1 VLLARVNG
9 ARLSFVSIL
18 SRVPRRGKAEDA
30 AWPRHLRRYP
40 VRLIP
45 RDEGFFVLFN
55 ELAKRLKE
63 AARLLNCLL
72 AEPDRLDQY
81 VAAIKTVEHEADV
94 LTHDVRARI
103 DRSFVT
109 PIDREDI
116 HRLATEL
123 DDVID
128 LIDGTAR
135 RVAMFHISDSREPAM
150 RLSQT
155 ISNAAD
161 HIQAA
166 VAAIKQPAIVA
177 ERSREIK
184 KLEEEGDA
192 IYQEAVGELF
202 RGKPDA
208 LEVVKWK
215 EMYDTLEETLDQ
227 CQGVGHVLESISLK
241 NS

>member
-1 VLLARVNG
+1 
-9 ARLSFVSIL
+9 
-18 SRVPRRGKAEDA
+18 
-30 AWPRHLRRYP
+30 

-63 AARLLNCLL
+63 AARLLNRLL
-72 AEPDRLDQY
+72 AEPERLEHY

-94 LTHDVRARI
+94 LTHDVRVRI

-116 HRLATEL
+116 HLLATEL

-135 RVAMFHISDSREPAM
+135 RVVMFHISESREPAQ

-155 ISNAAD
+155 IEKAAD
-161 HIQAA
+161 RIEAG
-166 VAAIKQPAIVA
+166 VAAIKQPAVVA
-177 ERSREIK
+177 GCSREIK
-184 KLEEEGDA
+184 RLEEQGDA
-192 IYQEAVGELF
+192 IYQEAVGALF
-202 RGKPDA
+202 SGQPDP
-208 LEVVKWK
+208 LEVIKWK
-215 EMYDTLEETLDQ
+215 EVYDTLEETLDS

>member
-1 VLLARVNG
+1 M
-9 ARLSFVSIL
+9 
-18 SRVPRRGKAEDA
+18 
-30 AWPRHLRRYP
+30 
-40 VRLIP
+40 RLIP

-63 AARLLNCLL
+63 AARLLNLL
-72 AEPDRLDQY
+72 FAEPEKLDHY

-94 LTHDVRARI
+94 LTHEVRARI

-128 LIDGTAR
+128 LLDGTAR
-135 RVAMFHISDSREPAM
+135 RVAMFHIAESRAPA
-150 RLSQT
+150 RKLSET
-155 ISNAAD
+155 IARAAD
-161 HIQAA
+161 HIEAG
-166 VAAIKQPAIVA
+166 VAAIKKPALVS

-184 KLEEEGDA
+184 RLEEEGDA

-208 LEVVKWK
+208 LEVMKWK
-215 EMYDTLEETLDQ
+215 EIYDTLERALDQ

>member
-1 VLLARVNG
+1 
-9 ARLSFVSIL
+9 
-18 SRVPRRGKAEDA
+18 
-30 AWPRHLRRYP
+30 

-63 AARLLNCLL
+63 AARLLNCLF
-72 AEPDRLDQY
+72 AEPERLEHY

-116 HRLATEL
+116 HLLATEL

-128 LIDGTAR
+128 LLDGTAR
-135 RVAMFHISDSREPAM
+135 RVAMFHIGESRKPALE
-150 RLSQT
+150 LSET
-155 ISNAAD
+155 IAKAAD
-161 HIQAA
+161 HIQ
-166 VAAIKQPAIVA
+166 VGVNAIKKPAIVA
-177 ERSREIK
+177 ENSRAIK
-184 KLEEEGDA
+184 RLEEQGDA

-202 RGKPDA
+202 RGAPDA
-208 LEVVKWK
+208 LEVMKWK
-215 EMYDTLEETLDQ
+215 EVYDTLERALDE
-227 CQGVGHVLESISLK
+227 CQGVGNVLESISLK

>member
-1 VLLARVNG
+1 
-9 ARLSFVSIL
+9 
-18 SRVPRRGKAEDA
+18 
-30 AWPRHLRRYP
+30 

-45 RDEGFFVLFN
+45 RDEGFFALFN

-63 AARLLNCLL
+63 AARLLNRLF
-72 AEPDRLDQY
+72 AEPERLDHY

-116 HRLATEL
+116 HLLATVL

-135 RVAMFHISDSREPAM
+135 RVAMFHISESREPAR
-150 RLSQT
+150 RLSDT
-155 ISNAAD
+155 IARAAD
-161 HIQAA
+161 HIAVG
-166 VAAIKQPAIVA
+166 VAAIKQSAVVA
-177 ERSREIK
+177 SSSREIK
-184 KLEEEGDA
+184 RLEEEGDA

-208 LEVVKWK
+208 LEVMKWK
-215 EMYDTLEETLDQ
+215 ELYDTLERTLDK

>member
-1 VLLARVNG
+1 VAFG
-9 ARLSFVSIL
+9 
-18 SRVPRRGKAEDA
+18 
-30 AWPRHLRRYP
+30 HLRRHP

-63 AARLLNCLL
+63 AARLLTRLL
-72 AEPDRLDQY
+72 AEPDRLEHY

-116 HRLATEL
+116 HLLATEL

-135 RVAMFHISDSREPAM
+135 RVAMFHIAESREPAQ
-150 RLSQT
+150 RLGDT
-155 ISNAAD
+155 IAKAAD
-161 HIQAA
+161 RIEAG
-166 VAAIKQPAIVA
+166 VAAIKQPAVVS
-177 ERSREIK
+177 ECSREIK
-184 KLEEEGDA
+184 RLEEQGDA
-192 IYQEAVGELF
+192 IYQEAVGALF
-202 RGKPDA
+202 LGQPDA
-208 LEVVKWK
+208 LEVMKWK
-215 EMYDTLEETLDQ
+215 EVYDTLERALDQ

>member
-1 VLLARVNG
+1 M
-9 ARLSFVSIL
+9 
-18 SRVPRRGKAEDA
+18 
-30 AWPRHLRRYP
+30 
-40 VRLIP
+40 RLIP

-63 AARLLNCLL
+63 AARLLNRLF
-72 AEPDRLDQY
+72 AEPEKLDHY

-116 HRLATEL
+116 HLLATEL

-135 RVAMFHISDSREPAM
+135 RAAMFHIAESRDPAR
-150 RLSQT
+150 RLSDT
-155 ISNAAD
+155 IARAAD
-161 HIQAA
+161 QIEAG
-166 VAAIKQPAIVA
+166 VAAIKQPSVVSAK
-177 ERSREIK
+177 SREIK

-202 RGKPDA
+202 RGQPDA
-208 LEVVKWK
+208 LEVMKWK
-215 EMYDTLEETLDQ
+215 EIYDTLERALDQ

>member
-1 VLLARVNG
+1 M
-9 ARLSFVSIL
+9 
-18 SRVPRRGKAEDA
+18 
-30 AWPRHLRRYP
+30 
-40 VRLIP
+40 RLIP

-63 AARLLNCLL
+63 AARLLTKLF
-72 AEPDRLDQY
+72 AEPDRLEHY

-116 HRLATEL
+116 HLLATEL

-135 RVAMFHISDSREPAM
+135 RVLMFHINETREPAR
-150 RLSQT
+150 RLAET
-155 ISNAAD
+155 IAKAAD
-161 HIQAA
+161 RIEAG
-166 VAAIKQPAIVA
+166 VAAIKQPAVVA
-177 ERSREIK
+177 ACSRDIK

-192 IYQEAVGELF
+192 IYQEAVGGLF
-202 RGKPDA
+202 AGTPDA
-208 LEVVKWK
+208 LEVIKWK
-215 EMYDTLEETLDQ
+215 ELYDTLERTVDQ

>member
-1 VLLARVNG
+1 
-9 ARLSFVSIL
+9 VSIL
-18 SRVPRRGKAEDA
+18 SRIPRRGEAEDA

-94 LTHDVRARI
+94 LTNDVRARI

-135 RVAMFHISDSREPAM
+135 RVAMFHISESREPAM

>member
-1 VLLARVNG
+1 M
-9 ARLSFVSIL
+9 
-18 SRVPRRGKAEDA
+18 
-30 AWPRHLRRYP
+30 
-40 VRLIP
+40 RLIP

-63 AARLLNCLL
+63 SARLLNRLL
-72 AEPDRLDQY
+72 AEPDRLDHY

-116 HRLATEL
+116 HLLATEL

-135 RVAMFHISDSREPAM
+135 RVAMFHIKESREPAI
-150 RLSQT
+150 RLGET
-155 ISNAAD
+155 ILKAAD
-161 HIQAA
+161 RIEAS
-166 VAAIKQPAIVA
+166 VAAIKQPAVVSEA
-177 ERSREIK
+177 SRDIK
-184 KLEEEGDA
+184 RLEEEGDA
-192 IYQEAVGELF
+192 IYQEAVGALF
-202 RGKPDA
+202 LGKPDA
-208 LEVVKWK
+208 LEVMKWK
-215 EMYDTLEETLDQ
+215 EVYDTLERALDQ

>member
-1 VLLARVNG
+1 M
-9 ARLSFVSIL
+9 
-18 SRVPRRGKAEDA
+18 
-30 AWPRHLRRYP
+30 
-40 VRLIP
+40 RLIP

-55 ELAKRLKE
+55 ELEKRLKE
-63 AARLLNCLL
+63 AAQLLNRLF
-72 AEPDRLDQY
+72 AEPDRLDHY
-81 VAAIKTVEHEADV
+81 VAAIKVVEHQADV

-116 HRLATEL
+116 HLLATVL

-135 RVAMFHISDSREPAM
+135 RAAMFHIAESREPAR
-150 RLSQT
+150 RLSET
-155 ISNAAD
+155 IALAAN
-161 HIQAA
+161 HIETG
-166 VAAIKQPAIVA
+166 VAAIKKPTIVA
-177 ERSREIK
+177 TTSREIK
-184 KLEEEGDA
+184 KLEEQGDA

-202 RGKPDA
+202 RGRPDA
-208 LEVVKWK
+208 LEVMKWK
-215 EMYDTLEETLDQ
+215 ELYDTLERALDS

>member
-1 VLLARVNG
+1 M
-9 ARLSFVSIL
+9 
-18 SRVPRRGKAEDA
+18 
-30 AWPRHLRRYP
+30 
-40 VRLIP
+40 RLIP

-63 AARLLNCLL
+63 AARLLNRLF
-72 AEPDRLDQY
+72 AEPDKLDHY

-116 HRLATEL
+116 HLLATEL

-135 RVAMFHISDSREPAM
+135 RAAMFHIGETRQPALQLSDTIM
-150 RLSQT
+150 R
-155 ISNAAD
+155 AAD
-161 HIQAA
+161 QIQAG
-166 VAAIKQPAIVA
+166 VAAIKKPAVVTSS
-177 ERSREIK
+177 SREIK
-184 KLEEEGDA
+184 RLEEEGDA
-192 IYQEAVGELF
+192 IYQDAVGELF
-202 RGKPDA
+202 RGQPDA
-208 LEVVKWK
+208 LEVMKWK
-215 EMYDTLEETLDQ
+215 ELYDTLERALDQ

>member
-1 VLLARVNG
+1 
-9 ARLSFVSIL
+9 
-18 SRVPRRGKAEDA
+18 
-30 AWPRHLRRYP
+30 

-45 RDEGFFVLFN
+45 RDEGFFLLFN

-63 AARLLNCLL
+63 AARLLNRLF
-72 AEPDRLDQY
+72 AEPERLDHY

-116 HRLATEL
+116 HLLATEL

-135 RVAMFHISDSREPAM
+135 RAAMFHIAESREPAR
-150 RLSQT
+150 RLSET
-155 ISNAAD
+155 IALAAN
-161 HIQAA
+161 HIEAG
-166 VAAIKQPAIVA
+166 VAAIKKPSVVTTS
-177 ERSREIK
+177 SREIK

-202 RGKPDA
+202 RGRPDA
-208 LEVVKWK
+208 LEVMKWK
-215 EMYDTLEETLDQ
+215 ELYDTLERALDQ

>member
-1 VLLARVNG
+1 M
-9 ARLSFVSIL
+9 
-18 SRVPRRGKAEDA
+18 
-30 AWPRHLRRYP
+30 
-40 VRLIP
+40 RLIP

-55 ELAKRLKE
+55 ELANRLKE
-63 AARLLNCLL
+63 AARLLTRLL
-72 AEPDRLDQY
+72 AEPDRLEQY

-94 LTHDVRARI
+94 LTHDVRARL

-135 RVAMFHISDSREPAM
+135 RVAMFHINESRPPAL
-150 RLSQT
+150 RLAET
-155 ISNAAD
+155 ISRAAD
-161 HIQAA
+161 HIQAG
-166 VAAIKQPAIVA
+166 VAAIKQSAVVA
-177 ERSREIK
+177 EKSREIK
-184 KLEEEGDA
+184 RLEEEGDA

-208 LEVVKWK
+208 LEVMKWK
-215 EMYDTLEETLDQ
+215 ELYDTLERALDQ

>member
-1 VLLARVNG
+1 M
-9 ARLSFVSIL
+9 
-18 SRVPRRGKAEDA
+18 
-30 AWPRHLRRYP
+30 
-40 VRLIP
+40 RLIP

-63 AARLLNCLL
+63 AARLLNCLF
-72 AEPDRLDQY
+72 AEPEKLDQY

-116 HRLATEL
+116 HLLATEL

-128 LIDGTAR
+128 LLDGTAR
-135 RVAMFHISDSREPAM
+135 RVAMFHINESRPPA
-150 RLSQT
+150 RKLSET
-155 ISNAAD
+155 ISRAAD
-161 HIQAA
+161 HIQAG
-166 VAAIKQPAIVA
+166 VAAIKKPAVVS

-184 KLEEEGDA
+184 RLEEEGDA

-202 RGKPDA
+202 SGNPDA
-208 LEVVKWK
+208 LEVMKWK
-215 EMYDTLEETLDQ
+215 ELYDTLERALDQ

>member
-1 VLLARVNG
+1 
-9 ARLSFVSIL
+9 
-18 SRVPRRGKAEDA
+18 
-30 AWPRHLRRYP
+30 
-40 VRLIP
+40 
-45 RDEGFFVLFN
+45 
-55 ELAKRLKE
+55 
-63 AARLLNCLL
+63 
-72 AEPDRLDQY
+72 
-81 VAAIKTVEHEADV
+81 
-94 LTHDVRARI
+94 
-103 DRSFVT
+103 
-109 PIDREDI
+109 
-116 HRLATEL
+116 
-123 DDVID
+123 
-128 LIDGTAR
+128 
-135 RVAMFHISDSREPAM
+135 
-150 RLSQT
+150 LSQT

-166 VAAIKQPAIVA
+166 VAAIKQPAVVA

-202 RGKPDA
+202 RGRPDA

>member
-1 VLLARVNG
+1 M
-9 ARLSFVSIL
+9 
-18 SRVPRRGKAEDA
+18 
-30 AWPRHLRRYP
+30 
-40 VRLIP
+40 RLIP

-55 ELAKRLKE
+55 ELAQRLKE
-63 AARLLNCLL
+63 AAQLLNRLF
-72 AEPDRLDQY
+72 AEPDRLDHY
-81 VAAIKTVEHEADV
+81 VAAIKDVEHQADV

-116 HRLATEL
+116 HLLATEL

-135 RVAMFHISDSREPAM
+135 RAAMFHISESREPAR
-150 RLSQT
+150 RLSAT
-155 ISNAAD
+155 IALAAN
-161 HIQAA
+161 HIEAG
-166 VAAIKQPAIVA
+166 VAAIKKPSVVTTS
-177 ERSREIK
+177 SRAIK

-202 RGKPDA
+202 RGRPDA
-208 LEVVKWK
+208 LEVMKWK
-215 EMYDTLEETLDQ
+215 ELYDTLERALDQ

>member
-1 VLLARVNG
+1 M
-9 ARLSFVSIL
+9 
-18 SRVPRRGKAEDA
+18 
-30 AWPRHLRRYP
+30 
-40 VRLIP
+40 RLIP

-63 AARLLNCLL
+63 AARLLTRLL
-72 AEPDRLDQY
+72 AEPDRLEHY

-116 HRLATEL
+116 HLLATEL

-135 RVAMFHISDSREPAM
+135 RVAMFHISESRDPAM
-150 RLSQT
+150 QLGDT
-155 ISNAAD
+155 ILRAAN
-161 HIQAA
+161 HIEAG
-166 VAAIKQPAIVA
+166 VAAIKVPAVVA
-177 ERSREIK
+177 ENSRQIK
-184 KLEEEGDA
+184 RLEEEGDA
-192 IYQEAVGELF
+192 IYQDAVGKLF
-202 RGKPDA
+202 LGQPDA
-208 LEVVKWK
+208 LEVMKWK
-215 EMYDTLEETLDQ
+215 ELYDTLERALDQ

>member
-1 VLLARVNG
+1 
-9 ARLSFVSIL
+9 
-18 SRVPRRGKAEDA
+18 
-30 AWPRHLRRYP
+30 

-63 AARLLNCLL
+63 AARLLTRLL
-72 AEPDRLDQY
+72 SEPDRLEHY
-81 VAAIKTVEHEADV
+81 VAAIKAVEHEADV

-116 HRLATEL
+116 HLLATEL

-135 RVAMFHISDSREPAM
+135 RVAMFHISESREPAK
-150 RLSQT
+150 RLGET
-155 ISNAAD
+155 IAKAAD
-161 HIQAA
+161 HIEAG
-166 VAAIKQPAIVA
+166 VAAIKKPAVVA
-177 ERSREIK
+177 ENSRAIK
-184 KLEEEGDA
+184 RLEEEGDA
-192 IYQEAVGELF
+192 IYQDAVGELF

-208 LEVVKWK
+208 LEVIKWK
-215 EMYDTLEETLDQ
+215 ELYDTLERALDQ

>member
-1 VLLARVNG
+1 
-9 ARLSFVSIL
+9 
-18 SRVPRRGKAEDA
+18 
-30 AWPRHLRRYP
+30 

-63 AARLLNCLL
+63 AARLLTRLF
-72 AEPDRLDQY
+72 AEPERLDHY

-116 HRLATEL
+116 HLLATEL

-135 RVAMFHISDSREPAM
+135 RVAMFHINESREPAK
-150 RLSQT
+150 RLSET
-155 ISNAAD
+155 IMKAAD
-161 HIQAA
+161 RIEAG
-166 VAAIKQPAIVA
+166 VAAIKQPAVVA
-177 ERSREIK
+177 SCSREIK
-184 KLEEEGDA
+184 RLEEEGDA
-192 IYQEAVGELF
+192 IYQEAVGQLF
-202 RGKPDA
+202 LGKPDA
-208 LEVVKWK
+208 LEVMKWK
-215 EMYDTLEETLDQ
+215 EVYDTLERALDS

>member
-1 VLLARVNG
+1 
-9 ARLSFVSIL
+9 
-18 SRVPRRGKAEDA
+18 
-30 AWPRHLRRYP
+30 

-63 AARLLNCLL
+63 AARLLTRLL
-72 AEPDRLDQY
+72 SEPDRLEHY

-116 HRLATEL
+116 HLLATEL

-135 RVAMFHISDSREPAM
+135 RVAMFHIAESREPAK
-150 RLSQT
+150 RLGET
-155 ISNAAD
+155 IAKAAD
-161 HIQAA
+161 HIEAG
-166 VAAIKQPAIVA
+166 VAAIKQPAVVA
-177 ERSREIK
+177 ENSRAIK
-184 KLEEEGDA
+184 RLEEEGDA
-192 IYQEAVGELF
+192 IYQDAVGELF
-202 RGKPDA
+202 LGKPDA
-208 LEVVKWK
+208 LEVMKWK
-215 EMYDTLEETLDQ
+215 ELYDTLERALDQ

>member
-1 VLLARVNG
+1 M
-9 ARLSFVSIL
+9 
-18 SRVPRRGKAEDA
+18 
-30 AWPRHLRRYP
+30 
-40 VRLIP
+40 RLIP

-63 AARLLNCLL
+63 AAQLLNRLF
-72 AEPDRLDQY
+72 AEPERLDHY
-81 VAAIKTVEHEADV
+81 VAAIKVVEHQADV

-116 HRLATEL
+116 HLLATVL

-135 RVAMFHISDSREPAM
+135 RAAMFHIAESRDPAR
-150 RLSQT
+150 RLSET
-155 ISNAAD
+155 IALAAN
-161 HIQAA
+161 HIETG
-166 VAAIKQPAIVA
+166 VAAIKKPTIVA
-177 ERSREIK
+177 TSSREIK

-202 RGKPDA
+202 RGRPDA
-208 LEVVKWK
+208 LEVMKWK
-215 EMYDTLEETLDQ
+215 ELYDTLERALDS

>member
-1 VLLARVNG
+1 
-9 ARLSFVSIL
+9 
-18 SRVPRRGKAEDA
+18 
-30 AWPRHLRRYP
+30 

-63 AARLLNCLL
+63 AARLLNCLF
-72 AEPDRLDQY
+72 AEPEKLDQY

-116 HRLATEL
+116 HLLATEL

-128 LIDGTAR
+128 LLDGTAR
-135 RVAMFHISDSREPAM
+135 RVAMFHIKECRVPAQK
-150 RLSQT
+150 LSET
-155 ISNAAD
+155 ISRAAD
-161 HIQAA
+161 HIQAG
-166 VAAIKQPAIVA
+166 VMAIKKPAVVA
-177 ERSREIK
+177 ENSRAIK
-184 KLEEEGDA
+184 RLEEEGDA
-192 IYQEAVGELF
+192 IYQDAVGELF

-208 LEVVKWK
+208 LEVMKWK
-215 EMYDTLEETLDQ
+215 EIYDTLENAIDRCEDVANVIE
-227 CQGVGHVLESISLK
+227 GVALEYA
-241 NS
+241 

>member
-1 VLLARVNG
+1 M
-9 ARLSFVSIL
+9 
-18 SRVPRRGKAEDA
+18 
-30 AWPRHLRRYP
+30 
-40 VRLIP
+40 RLIP

-63 AARLLNCLL
+63 AARLLNCLF
-72 AEPDRLDQY
+72 AEPEKLDQY

-116 HRLATEL
+116 HLLATEL

-128 LIDGTAR
+128 LLDGTAR
-135 RVAMFHISDSREPAM
+135 RVAMFHINESRPPA
-150 RLSQT
+150 RKLSET
-155 ISNAAD
+155 ISRAAD
-161 HIQAA
+161 HIQAG
-166 VAAIKQPAIVA
+166 VAAIKKPAVVS
-177 ERSREIK
+177 EKSREIK
-184 KLEEEGDA
+184 RLEEEGDA

-202 RGKPDA
+202 SGNPDA
-208 LEVVKWK
+208 LEVMKWK
-215 EMYDTLEETLDQ
+215 ELYDTLERALDQ

>member
-1 VLLARVNG
+1 M
-9 ARLSFVSIL
+9 
-18 SRVPRRGKAEDA
+18 
-30 AWPRHLRRYP
+30 
-40 VRLIP
+40 RLIP

-63 AARLLNCLL
+63 AARLLNLL
-72 AEPDRLDQY
+72 FAEPEKLDQY

-116 HRLATEL
+116 HLLATEL

-128 LIDGTAR
+128 LLDGTAR
-135 RVAMFHISDSREPAM
+135 RVAMFHIAESRAPA
-150 RLSQT
+150 RKLSET
-155 ISNAAD
+155 IARAAD
-161 HIQAA
+161 HIEAG
-166 VAAIKQPAIVA
+166 VAAIKKPAVVSQK
-177 ERSREIK
+177 SREIK
-184 KLEEEGDA
+184 RLEEEGDA
-192 IYQEAVGELF
+192 IYQDAVGELF

-208 LEVVKWK
+208 LEVMKWK
-215 EMYDTLEETLDQ
+215 EVYDTLERALDQ

>member
-1 VLLARVNG
+1 MPGRNRAYPPPLRVG
-9 ARLSFVSIL
+9 TVGGYVCHAAVTPL
-18 SRVPRRGKAEDA
+18 SRSPALRLCRARRVAF
-30 AWPRHLRRYP
+30 RHLRRHS

-63 AARLLNCLL
+63 AARLLTLL
-72 AEPDRLDQY
+72 FAEPDRLDHY

-116 HRLATEL
+116 HLLATEL

-135 RVAMFHISDSREPAM
+135 RVAMFHIAESREPAR
-150 RLSQT
+150 RLSAT
-155 ISNAAD
+155 IAMAAD
-161 HIQAA
+161 RIEAG
-166 VAAIKQPAIVA
+166 VAAIKQPAVVSA
-177 ERSREIK
+177 SSREIK
-184 KLEEEGDA
+184 RLEEEGDA
-192 IYQEAVGELF
+192 I
-202 RGKPDA
+202 
-208 LEVVKWK
+208 
-215 EMYDTLEETLDQ
+215 
-227 CQGVGHVLESISLK
+227 
-241 NS
+241 

>member
-1 VLLARVNG
+1 
-9 ARLSFVSIL
+9 
-18 SRVPRRGKAEDA
+18 
-30 AWPRHLRRYP
+30 

-63 AARLLNCLL
+63 AARLLNRLF
-72 AEPDRLDQY
+72 AEPERLDHY

-116 HRLATEL
+116 HLLATEL

-135 RVAMFHISDSREPAM
+135 RAAMFHISESREPAR
-150 RLSQT
+150 RLSET
-155 ISNAAD
+155 IARAAD
-161 HIQAA
+161 HIETG
-166 VAAIKQPAIVA
+166 VAAIKKPSVVTTSSRAIK
-177 ERSREIK
+177 R
-184 KLEEEGDA
+184 LEEEGDA

-202 RGKPDA
+202 RGQPDA
-208 LEVVKWK
+208 LEVMKWK
-215 EMYDTLEETLDQ
+215 ELYDTLERALDQ

>member
-1 VLLARVNG
+1 L
-9 ARLSFVSIL
+9 
-18 SRVPRRGKAEDA
+18 RGEAEDA
-30 AWPRHLRRYP
+30 AWLPPPPTTP

-63 AARLLNCLL
+63 AARLLNRLF
-72 AEPDRLDQY
+72 AEPERIDHY
-81 VAAIKTVEHEADV
+81 VAAIKAVEHEADV

-116 HRLATEL
+116 HLLATEL

-135 RVAMFHISDSREPAM
+135 RAAMFHIAESREPAR
-150 RLSQT
+150 RLSDT
-155 ISNAAD
+155 IARAAD
-161 HIQAA
+161 HIEAG
-166 VAAIKQPAIVA
+166 VAAIKKPSVVSAS
-177 ERSREIK
+177 SREIK

-202 RGKPDA
+202 RGQPDA
-208 LEVVKWK
+208 LEVMKWK
-215 EMYDTLEETLDQ
+215 ELYDTLERALDQ

>member
-1 VLLARVNG
+1 
-9 ARLSFVSIL
+9 
-18 SRVPRRGKAEDA
+18 
-30 AWPRHLRRYP
+30 

-63 AARLLNCLL
+63 AARLLNRLL
-72 AEPDRLDQY
+72 AEPDRLEQY

-116 HRLATEL
+116 HLLATEL

-135 RVAMFHISDSREPAM
+135 RVAMFHINESREPAL
-150 RLSQT
+150 RLSET
-155 ISNAAD
+155 ISRAAD
-161 HIQAA
+161 CIEAA
-166 VAAIKQPAIVA
+166 VAAIKKPAVVA
-177 ERSREIK
+177 EKSREIK
-184 KLEEEGDA
+184 RLEEEGDA

-208 LEVVKWK
+208 LEVMKWK
-215 EMYDTLEETLDQ
+215 EMYDTLERALDQ

>member
-1 VLLARVNG
+1 
-9 ARLSFVSIL
+9 
-18 SRVPRRGKAEDA
+18 
-30 AWPRHLRRYP
+30 

-55 ELAKRLKE
+55 ELAKQLTE
-63 AARLLNCLL
+63 AAQLLNRLF
-72 AEPDRLDQY
+72 AEPQRLDHY
-81 VAAIKTVEHEADV
+81 VGAIKDVEHKADV
-94 LTHDVRARI
+94 LTHEVRARI

-116 HRLATEL
+116 HLLATVL

-135 RVAMFHISDSREPAM
+135 RAAMFHIAESREPAR
-150 RLSQT
+150 RLSET
-155 ISNAAD
+155 IALAAN
-161 HIQAA
+161 HIAA
-166 VAAIKQPAIVA
+166 GVAAIKKPTTVA
-177 ERSREIK
+177 TSSREIK

-202 RGKPDA
+202 RGRPDA
-208 LEVVKWK
+208 LEVMKWK
-215 EMYDTLEETLDQ
+215 ELYDTLERALDS
-227 CQGVGHVLESISLK
+227 CQGVVHVLESISLK